1 MLYQSKESCVYIEK
15 LTLKNYRGVSKLEL
29 ELNSKLNVFY
39 GVNGSGKST
48 MLDASAIMLSWLV
61 SRIRRAGSSGRPIAD
76 SDIKNKKSA
85 CSINIAVKVDDKHE
99 YEKNSLMWKL
109 VRSRTGHSSGD
120 EKTSLSELNEYT
132 KHLQRIITLSEE
144 QCNLPLLAYYPI
156 NRAVLD
162 IPLKIR
168 TKHRFNLLEMYDDA
182 LAGGASFR
190 AFFEWFR
197 EREDLEN
204 EAIRDQQSLFD
215 DTSSSSGFPDI
226 HLNAVRSAL
235 ESLMPDFKNLTVR
248 RSPLR
253 MEVEKKGKKLNVS
266 QLSDGEKCLMAMV
279 GDLARRL
286 AIANPKLKK
295 PLEGEGIVLIDEIDL
310 HLHPKWQRMIV
321 PKLQKT
327 FPNCQFIVST
337 HSPHV
342 ITHVKPECLFMLK
355 QTSNAIKATHP
366 NESYGKNVTRI
377 LEDLMGLKTTR
388 PDKVSKE
395 LSDIF
400 NQIDLG
406 SFDKAKQEIK
416 ALRKEIGDDPDLV
429 KAEVLIKRKELIGK

>member
-1 MLYQSKESCVYIEK
+1 MYIKK

-29 ELNSKLNVFY
+29 ELDSKLNVFY

-76 SDIKNKKSA
+76 SDIKNDASQAVLSLELRRNYDINVADDYYWTLVKNRRGHAASDERSDLSCLSQLAKKIQQEISE
-85 CSINIAVKVDDKHE
+85 N
-99 YEKNSLMWKL
+99 N
-109 VRSRTGHSSGD
+109 
-120 EKTSLSELNEYT
+120 EKTN
-132 KHLQRIITLSEE
+132 I
-144 QCNLPLLAYYPI
+144 PLFAYYPI

-162 IPLKIR
+162 VPLRIR
-168 TKHRFNLLEMYDDA
+168 NKHSFDLLTAYDGS
-182 LAGGASFR
+182 LTSGANFR
-190 AFFEWFR
+190 TFFEWFR

-204 EAIRDQQSLFD
+204 EKVK
-215 DTSSSSGFPDI
+215 DTLLEFLDTDLDPKKRYSD
-226 HLNAVRSAL
+226 LQLDTVRKAL
-235 ESLMPDFKNLTVR
+235 KRLMPEFKRLTVR
-248 RSPLR
+248 RNPLR
-253 MEVEKKGKKLNVS
+253 MEVEKNNKKLNVS

-279 GDLARRL
+279 GDLARRM
-286 AIANPKLKK
+286 AIANPARKSPLK
-295 PLEGEGIVLIDEIDL
+295 GEGVILIDEIDL

-321 PKLQKT
+321 PKLQET

-355 QTSNAIKATHP
+355 QTDNGVKASHP

-388 PDKVSKE
+388 PDRVSKE
-395 LSDIF
+395 LNEIF

-406 SFDKAKQEIK
+406 SFDKAKQEIE
-416 ALRKEIGDDPDLV
+416 ALRNEIGDDPDLV